1 MKLATRLT
9 IGVAL
14 AIGVTGVAFVAP
26 VSAAKKEKAAAGP
39 QAQLSK
45 EFRAAVGPIE
55 ADIKAGKLDGMI
67 ARLDAASAQFKMPD
81 EQFYLGAKRYD
92 VAKTGTNAVEQ
103 RKAVVQMIDS
113 KSSLITNLAQ
123 LNGAAGQYAFNAK
136 DYPDALTRLNEAV
149 RLGSNDADTFIIMAE
164 AAFQSGKVNEG
175 LAFADRAVN
184 AKKTLGQK
192 APEDWYRRPLSVA
205 YKAKLQP
212 QIAAW
217 SRAQAGAYPTPENWR
232 TALFIYKDSAK
243 LDGQSSLDIMRLM
256 RANKALTGERDYFEY
271 AALASERG
279 LPGEAKSVIDQ
290 GLASGTISKSSR
302 PLTELLGIANAKV
315 PGDLAS
321 LAAAEKRANGEATG
335 KLAAGTADAYLGY
348 GQDAKAVPLYRLALQ
363 KGSIDVDAVNT
374 RLGIALARQ
383 GQKAEARTAFAAVT
397 GPRVEIAKFWLMW
410 LDQTV

>member
-14 AIGVTGVAFVAP
+14 AIGVTGVTVVAP
-26 VSAAKKEKAAAGP
+26 ASAAKKEKAAAGP

-55 ADIKAGKLDGMI
+55 ADIKAGKLDGMV
-67 ARLDAASAQFKMPD
+67 AKLDAASAQFKMPD

-92 VAKTGTNAVEQ
+92 VAKAGNNAVEQ

-113 KSSLITNLAQ
+113 KSNLITNLAQ

-192 APEDWYRRPLSVA
+192 APEDWYRRPLGVA

-243 LDGQSSLDIMRLM
+243 LEGQSSLDIMRLM
-256 RANKALTGERDYFEY
+256 RATKALTGERDYFEY
-271 AALASERG
+271 AALATERG

-290 GLASGTISKSSR
+290 GMASGAINKSSR
-302 PLTELLGIANAKV
+302 PLTELLSIANAKV
-315 PGDLAS
+315 PGDQAS

-335 KLAAGTADAYLGY
+335 KLAAGTADAYLSF

-363 KGSIDVDAVNT
+363 KGSVDVDAVNT

-383 GQKAEARTAFAAVT
+383 GLKAEARTAFAAVT
-397 GPRVEIAKFWLMW
+397 GSRVEIAKFWLMW